1 MESGNKIPLSQQDSH
16 TSQARN
22 YFRNLGHLQEKKFML
37 ADGQNW
43 PAVTLPDMAHHY
55 NTLTFVGGQMAH
67 RMHIAQQQAYNRDHG
82 PSPKRPRHGT
92 NTSQRSVHPP
102 PSVQQV
108 VMDEEDNP
116 ESDRRDSFDML
127 TQTEISV
134 RRFKCHEEWME
145 ELFSGYNTFD
155 IKPVDLQFGRAG
167 FMQPITDGFFSKPGR
182 LPTPELLV
190 WKQTEEHYDNI
201 SAKPI
206 EAGKTKQFAQ
216 VVEKRIAENNA
227 QIAEMKRIHE
237 EHVKNLSRGSTL
249 REAATRI
256 RGEQQHTR
264 QKVKADEEN
273 NSSSNESKPGVT
285 TSTNE
290 AQSIDEVTK
299 HVQDLLGKHIVLRPE
314 VNLVQKG
321 GLVEES
327 TAKAKPN
334 FSNNDQMTSLFDD
347 FLEQGNSTEIS
358 NKPSASPQLSAVAGE
373 LANKDQ
379 PPADDWVM
387 VSNPTGQQ
395 DSVHPQITDPT
406 GETLPTDNLGDDLI
420 DFSALPGADDGDGNG
435 DDNQDGNA
443 FDDAMHFDNI
453 DTTTGATPNFD
464 AGDATG
470 INMDGTAIGAAVEPV
485 VQQQNP
491 FIESA
496 DMGSASAH
504 DTPDIAMDLMDESAF
519 GDAFH
524 HTEAEAEAA
533 SGTGNE

>member
-37 ADGQNW
+37 ADISNW
-43 PAVTLPDMAHHY
+43 PSVTLPDMAHHY

-67 RMHIAQQQAYNRDHG
+67 RMHMAQQQAYNRDHG
-82 PSPKRPRHGT
+82 PSPKRPRHST
-92 NTSQRSVHPP
+92 NTSQRSVHAP
-102 PSVQQV
+102 PSVQHV
-108 VMDEEDNP
+108 VMDEEDNV

-127 TQTEISV
+127 TQTDISV

-167 FMQPITDGFFSKPGR
+167 FMQPITDGFFSKPDR
-182 LPTPELLV
+182 LPTPELQV
-190 WKQTEEHYDNI
+190 WKQTEEHYNNI
-201 SAKPI
+201 TAKPI

-237 EHVKNLSRGSTL
+237 EHVKNLSRGSVL

-264 QKVKADEEN
+264 QKVKADEEI
-273 NSSSNESKPGVT
+273 SSNSNESKPGVT
-285 TSTNE
+285 ISTNE

-299 HVQDLLGKHIVLRPE
+299 HMQDLLGKQIVLQPAI
-314 VNLVQKG
+314 NLVQKG
-321 GLVEES
+321 GLAEES

-334 FSNNDQMTSLFDD
+334 LGNNDQMASLFDD

-358 NKPSASPQLSAVAGE
+358 NKPSASPQLSTAPEGI
-373 LANKDQ
+373 ANRDQ
-379 PPADDWVM
+379 PMVDDWVM
-387 VSNPTGQQ
+387 VPNPNGQQ
-395 DSVHPQITDPT
+395 DSVQPQVTNPA
-406 GETLPTDNLGDDLI
+406 GEMLPTDNLGDDLI
-420 DFSALPGADDGDGNG
+420 DFGALPGADDGDGNG

-443 FDDAMHFDNI
+443 FNDAMHFDSI
-453 DTTTGATPNFD
+453 DTATGATPSFD
-464 AGDATG
+464 TEDATG
-470 INMDGTAIGAAVEPV
+470 INIGSTSVGAAVVPV
-485 VQQQNP
+485 VQQHNP
-491 FIESA
+491 FIEST
-496 DMGSASAH
+496 DMGPASAH
-504 DTPDIAMDLMDESAF
+504 DTPDVAMDLMDESAF

-524 HTEAEAEAA
+524 HNEVDTEPA